1 MKTLLVQFFAV
12 FASISMY
19 FLLPVD
25 PALASVC
32 TLEDEEYANFWD
44 NYYDP
49 EDAYN
54 FGLKIQNFA
63 KEKNLAG
70 IFSLVD
76 GELGNGPRK
85 KYLADKSFE
94 EIFDESWLDK
104 VLSNEPDCTPVGWR
118 GFMLGSGSIWYD
130 KLEQGWR
137 VFSINGG
144 VQEETKTLS
153 IGWRLDGGVIHP
165 FCFSRPWM
173 SGDNFEEFADVFGI
187 SDAQNLFSAP
197 GKLFG
202 TKISDYEPLRP
213 SWCSDSEECKTISL
227 VNEVAACSPKIF
239 KFEIRSESIWLKDST
254 DGYDVEY
261 SYGTLVEF
269 DPQKCSDLA
278 PNIGTKCLESF
289 LVSIG
294 DYSGGSMGW
303 DMSYGIYGLFDVPK
317 FGTSIVPLVF
327 FENKNSALNFL
338 DQ

>member
-1 MKTLLVQFFAV
+1 MKTPLVQFFAV

-25 PALASVC
+25 LALASVC

-54 FGLKIQNFA
+54 FGLKIQNLA
-63 KEKNLAG
+63 KEKDLAG
-70 IFSLVD
+70 IFSLVE

-85 KYLADKSFE
+85 KYILDKSFE
-94 EIFDESWLDK
+94 EIFDESWLDE
-104 VLSNEPDCTPVGWR
+104 VLSNEPDCSPVGWR
-118 GFMLGSGSIWYD
+118 GFMLGSGRIWYN
-130 KLEQGWR
+130 KSEQGWR

-144 VQEETKTLS
+144 VQEETKTSS

-187 SDAQNLFSAP
+187 SDVQNLFSAP

-202 TKISDYEPLRP
+202 AKISDYKPLKP
-213 SWCSDSEECKTISL
+213 SWCSDSEECETISL
-227 VNEVAACSPKIF
+227 VNEIAACSPKIF
-239 KFEIRSESIWLKDST
+239 EFEIRSDSIWLKDST
-254 DGYDVEY
+254 DGYDVEH
-261 SYGTLVEF
+261 SYRTLVEF
-269 DPQKCSDLA
+269 DLQKCSDLA

-303 DMSYGIYGLFDVPK
+303 DMSYGIYGLFDLPNN
-317 FGTSIVPLVF
+317 GPSIVPLVF